1 MYTASFQA
9 LLVFDRVCR
18 LGSQKAAAEALG
30 VTPTA
35 VSHAVKGLEARLGLK
50 LLQKD
55 GRTVRPTAAGQ
66 QLAARLATGFN
77 EIDLG
82 LREVLEHK
90 REVVVSVTPGFASLW
105 LAPKMAKAAASGVG
119 IPSFRFVASTAPAD
133 LERADGPD
141 LAVRYSSEAKGQL
154 LVPDRF
160 VALYNPRLHP
170 ELASLA
176 GQVLLE
182 VAWEQQGRANPLWAD
197 WFEAAAIE
205 LPDACRIVSHT
216 NEHAAI
222 QAALAGA
229 GVVLASTVL
238 ARDLLDLG
246 LLEIY
251 QPDISLSGPS
261 YWLIKPTS
269 KRLSPEAQ
277 RVAKW
282 ISGEFSGG

>member
-1 MYTASFQA
+1 MYAASFQS
-9 LLVFDRVCR
+9 LLVFDHVCR

-35 VSHAVKGLEARLGLK
+35 VSHAVKGLEARLSLK
-50 LLQKD
+50 LLEKD
-55 GRTVRPTAAGQ
+55 GRTVRPTAAGEL
-66 QLAARLATGFN
+66 LAARLANGFN

-82 LREVLEHK
+82 LREVLERK
-90 REVVVSVTPGFASLW
+90 KQVVVSVTPGFASLW
-105 LAPKMAKAAASGVG
+105 LAPKVAKVVASGLSL
-119 IPSFRFVASTAPAD
+119 PSFRLEASTVPAD
-133 LERADGPD
+133 LDRADGPD
-141 LAVRYSSEAKGQL
+141 LAVRYSREAKGQVL
-154 LVPDRF
+154 AQDRF
-160 VALYNPRLHP
+160 VALYNPRLYP

-176 GQVLLE
+176 DQVLLE
-182 VAWEQQGRANPLWAD
+182 VAWEQQGGANPQWAD
-197 WFEAAAIE
+197 WFEAAAMD

-222 QAALAGA
+222 QAALAGG

-251 QPDISLSGPS
+251 QPDISVSGPS
-261 YWLIKPTS
+261 YWLIKPAS

-282 ISGEFSGG
+282 ISTEFESG

>member
-1 MYTASFQA
+1 MYAASFQA

-55 GRTVRPTAAGQ
+55 GRTARPTAAGEL
-66 QLAARLATGFN
+66 LAARLANGFN

-82 LREVLEHK
+82 LREVLEQK
-90 REVVVSVTPGFASLW
+90 REVLVSVTPGFASLW
-105 LAPKMAKAAASGVG
+105 LAPKMAKVAASGVSL
-119 IPSFRFVASTAPAD
+119 PSFRFEASTAPAD

-141 LAVRYSSEAKGQL
+141 LAVRYSREAKGQL
-154 LVPDRF
+154 LVQDRF
-160 VALYNPRLHP
+160 VALYNPRLYP
-170 ELASLA
+170 ELASLE

-182 VAWEQQGRANPLWAD
+182 VAWEQQGGANPQWAD
-197 WFEAAAIE
+197 WFEAAAMD

-269 KRLSPEAQ
+269 KRLSSEAQ
-277 RVAKW
+277 RLAKW
-282 ISGEFSGG
+282 ISIEFAGG